1 MKTVPLCLAL
11 ALAFPA
17 AVPAIGAEDT
27 PSNVVAF
34 HASVRVDVDAS
45 GKPVKVEAPADLPD
59 AIRAFVEKRVASW
72 QYQPAKLAGVPQAAT
87 TYVAVNACAVPVAQG
102 YRLGVDFSGNGPRTA
117 ADRVLVPPM
126 YPRLA
131 QRSNTSAEFVLIL
144 GIEADGHVVIDQIE
158 RADIS
163 GRAGASEFEPLLRQ
177 WVKTVR
183 FDPEHVAG
191 KPVRGQV
198 RMPVEFSMRDPG
210 DREARREALQVQ
222 AKISREC
229 RIASG
234 AGDMKPVAVQSVVT
248 VIPTPAG

>member
-102 YRLGVDFSGNGPRTA
+102 YRLGIDFNGNGARVADGKPIPPPLYPGA
-117 ADRVLVPPM
+117 AR
-126 YPRLA
+126 
-131 QRSNTSAEFVLIL
+131 RSGIEAEYTLIL
-144 GIEADGHVVIDQIE
+144 GIETDGQVVIDQIE
-158 RADIS
+158 KADVS
-163 GRAGASEFEPLLRQ
+163 NRRGAGEFEAALRRWVKLLR
-177 WVKTVR
+177 
-183 FDPEHVAG
+183 FEPEIVAG
-191 KPVRGQV
+191 SPVRGQV
-198 RMPVEFSMRDPG
+198 RMPVDFMLFDDG
-210 DREARREALQVQ
+210 DRRALLDALQDK
-222 AKISREC
+222 AKASREC
-229 RIASG
+229 QIASG
-234 AGDMKPVAVQSVVT
+234 SNDTRPVAMSPAVT
-248 VIPTPAG
+248 VIPSPAS